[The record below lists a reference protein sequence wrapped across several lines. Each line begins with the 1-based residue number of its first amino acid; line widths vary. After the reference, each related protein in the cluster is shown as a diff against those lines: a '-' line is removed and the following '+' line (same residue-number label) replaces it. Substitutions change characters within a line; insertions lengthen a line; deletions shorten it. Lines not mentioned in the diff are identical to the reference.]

1 MPTAAASGTFPI
13 AGELEVNRLGFG
25 AMRLTGP
32 GITGPPADVD
42 NARAVLRRAVEL
54 GVNHIDTADAYGP
67 DVSEELIAEALHPYP
82 DDLVIAT
89 KGGLVRTG
97 ERGEWP
103 KDGRPE
109 HLREACEGSLRRL
122 RVDAHRRLLPAS
134 PRPRGPLRGVR
145 RRAEGAQGR
154 GQDPPRRGLERERGA
169 AGDRPRHRRH
179 RPRPEPVQ
187 PHRPPLAGRA
197 RHLRGGG
204 DRVRPVGAARRGRA
218 RPGRAGR
225 GDRAQPRRDPAA
237 DRPRVAAAH
246 VAGDAADPGDVV
258 ARAPRGERRGGGD
271 RARRAS

>member
-82 DDLVIAT
+82 DASSSRRRA
-89 KGGLVRTG
+89 GWCATG
-97 ERGEWP
+97 EGGEWP

-122 RVDAHRRLLPAS
+122 RARADRRLLPAP
-134 PRPRGPLRGVR
+134 PRPRGALRGVG

-154 GQDPPRRGLERERGA
+154 GQDPPRRGLEREPRA
-169 AGDRPRHRRH
+169 ARDRPRDRRH

-197 RHLRGGG
+197 R
-204 DRVRPVGAARRGRA
+204 RPARRRGSGSSRGRRSTRA
-218 RPGRAGR
+218 RSTGRAGR
-225 GDRAQPRRDPAA
+225 GDRARPRRD
-237 DRPRVAAAH
+237 AAA
-246 VAGDAADPGDVV
+246 VAS
-258 ARAPRGERRGGGD
+258 RGCCTRR
-271 RARRAS
+271 R